1 MGTSSRRPPR
11 VELCP
16 RRTRWRRRSAT
27 ARHHG
32 GRPILVP
39 RIPAPQEQIQR
50 GYPWTCDSNPAR
62 ASACT
67 TPSFQNLAGLEV
79 VEAHET
85 ELASRRRSDHR
96 TVAPEAV
103 ESLRTEPAAAAAVS
117 VDDRDDGVSV
127 PPTSGG
133 LVDDY
138 SVSQTT
144 LEQVF
149 VRFAAKQREETAAAP
164 GLGGRFGGAAAAMDD
179 DAPPPKKKG
188 CCSCCCCCCED
199 H

>member
-1 MGTSSRRPPR
+1 VLTSHSM
-11 VELCP
+11 EECEALCN
-16 RRTRWRRRSAT
+16 RIGIMV
-27 ARHHG
+27 G
-32 GRPILVP
+32 GRFSCLGSLQHLKN
-39 RIPAPQEQIQR
+39 RFSE
-50 GYPWTCDSNPAR
+50 GYSVDLR
-62 ASACT
+62 
-67 TPSFQNLAGLEV
+67 FQPGAGERVYDAVFSKNLAGLEV

-85 ELASRRRSDHR
+85 ELKLRVVDPTTELWRIF
-96 TVAPEAV
+96 EAV
-103 ESLRTEPAAAAAVS
+103 ESLRTDPAPPLAAAVS
-117 VDDRDDGVSV
+117 VDDSDDGVPV

-188 CCSCCCCCCED
+188 CCSCCCCCCYD